1 MRRLDNP
8 RTLIIVTG
16 GPGTGKSYAAA
27 KIRES
32 IEGLTILSYDVIK
45 EKNFDLYGFD
55 NEEQKAELNEFGLE
69 EFYLCVKKAMWNS
82 ETIMIEYPFY
92 QKHKPKLEA
101 LIAEYSYNAVTVYL
115 YADWRTVYDR
125 GAARDQNGAR
135 HPGHL
140 TNSYH
145 IETYKESEE
154 FVADASLTYEEFSD
168 QMRKKN
174 YDIRLGHTIPLD
186 VTEFKNIDYDA
197 VVREIF
203 GYASSPGNKSRE

>member
-1 MRRLDNP
+1 MKRLGNP

-27 KIRES
+27 RIKES

-92 QKHKPKLEA
+92 QKHKPKLET
-101 LIAEYSYNAVTVYL
+101 LIKEYDYNAVTVYL
-115 YADWRTVYDR
+115 YADLRTVYER
-125 GAARDQNGAR
+125 GAARDNNGAR

-145 IETYKESEE
+145 IETYKGAED
-154 FVADASLTYEEFSD
+154 FVADALLTFEEFED
-168 QMRKKN
+168 QIKKKN
-174 YDIRLGHTIPLD
+174 YDIQLGHTIPVD
-186 VTEFKNIDYDA
+186 VTEFKNIDYGK
-197 VVREIF
+197 VIREIF
-203 GYASSPGNKSRE
+203 EYSAS